1 MASFDIGI
9 TGLNAAQRALD
20 VIGNNLANAA
30 TEGYH
35 RQRIELTPGYSLRIG
50 SFLFGRGVD
59 VAGVTRMVDN
69 LLDQEI
75 LRQQSSLEYVSQEL
89 ITLRSVENAF
99 GEFSAGNSLSATMD
113 EFFNALKEL
122 SVNPSGATWQ
132 SQAVTAAEAMASRF
146 RTLGE
151 FLTTLEN
158 QIKLEAENTIEQI
171 NALTIQIAELNDK
184 IEHTEAGGGAKAN
197 NLRDKRDQR
206 ITELSEFIGVQTLS
220 KEHGVVDVAAGGTPL
235 VMGAAANELE
245 VGLNEDAEMGITL
258 AGAYSYDTNVQ
269 GGSLGGL
276 LSLINELVAD
286 IHSDLDELAGAII
299 QQINQYH
306 VQGVGSE
313 GSFTGLTGWQMASG
327 DLADFDPPV
336 TDGKIYIRV
345 TNTSTEEVTR
355 YKIDIDVSTDSLT
368 SIAADITAIEGLT
381 ASVVS
386 SKLNISVDGNYEFD
400 FLPGVLSEPTTNGL
414 TGGSVPD
421 VSISADILT
430 YLNTDDGASNEIQ
443 MITTTDEPDGGTYTL
458 SFGGQTIDDPLSAD
472 ANAATIQSEL
482 EQLSTIGAGNVSVT
496 GGPIGASNP
505 IVITFKGALAAQD
518 VGDITIDASNLLTGG
533 SSADTPTVTEVKQGH
548 AASGMFTT
556 SANRTYT
563 CTVVGTGEV
572 GNDDDLE
579 IEVKIGTS
587 VVKTVNVGTGY
598 APGDRLDIGDG
609 LFITIG
615 LGTLNDG
622 EEFTIEALANS
633 DTSGVLAAAGINTFF
648 SGSDALNMAVR
659 SDIAATPGRVAAAL
673 GADMTDNANAVRM
686 AGLRDQ
692 AVSDLN
698 SMTPGEF
705 YHRMVTDL
713 GLQVSVKQMHRDN
726 IGVMVQSL
734 ANQQSEVS
742 GVDIND
748 EAIKL
753 LIFEQMFQA
762 MARYIN
768 TIQVMTSAL
777 MEIR

>member
-59 VAGVTRMVDN
+59 VAGVTRMVNN

-89 ITLRSVENAF
+89 ITLRTIENAF

-158 QIKLEAENTIEQI
+158 QIKLEAENTVEQI

-184 IEHTEAGGGAKAN
+184 IEHSEAGGGAEAN

-206 ITELSEFIGVQTLS
+206 ITELSKFIGVQTLS

-245 VGLNEDAEMGITL
+245 VGLNEDAKMGITI

-276 LSLINELVAD
+276 LSLRNELVAG
-286 IHSDLDELAGAII
+286 IHSDLDDLAGAII

-313 GSFTGLTGWQMASG
+313 GSFAGLTGWQMASG

-355 YKIDIDVSTDSLT
+355 NKIDIDVSTDSLT
-368 SIAADITAIEGLT
+368 SIAADISAIDGLT

-386 SKLNISVDGNYEFD
+386 SKLSISADANYEFD
-400 FLPGVLSEPTTNGL
+400 FLLGVLSEPTTSNL
-414 TGGSVPD
+414 TPD
-421 VSISADILT
+421 VTISADILT

-443 MITTTDEPDGGTYTL
+443 TITSADTPNAGSYTL
-458 SFGGQTIDDPLSAD
+458 SFGGETTGSILYTADAAAIKTALVAGISTIDTDNID
-472 ANAATIQSEL
+472 
-482 EQLSTIGAGNVSVT
+482 VT
-496 GGPIGASNP
+496 GGPIGADNP

-518 VGDITIDASNLLTGG
+518 VGDITIDKGTLTLGG
-533 SSADTPTVTEVKQGH
+533 NPIADPIVTEARQGH

-572 GNDDDLE
+572 GNDDNLE
-579 IEVKIGTS
+579 IKVKIGTA
-587 VVKTVNVGTGY
+587 VLKTVNVGTGY
-598 APGDRLDIGDG
+598 SPGDRLDIGDG

-673 GADMTDNANAVRM
+673 GADMTDNANASRM

-734 ANQQSEVS
+734 TNQQSEVS